1 MIVFHSFNKLIKVLH
16 LDFLEHLIHPLT
28 VLQNQKD
35 CLRPQIVQ
43 SLLSK
48 EVWTCLFIRWIQVAR
63 CALSRINIEYLGLT
77 LFTFFIDIQAMFKNP
92 SWMIRISNYHLREV
106 FELDSTSI
114 VKACFNLRLP
124 CQYGLLWIKVIPVLR
139 YYLHRL
145 FLILWCWL

>member
-1 MIVFHSFNKLIKVLH
+1 MIVFHSFKKLIKVLH
-16 LDFLEHLIHPLT
+16 LDFLKHLIYPLT
-28 VLQNQKD
+28 VFQNQKD

-77 LFTFFIDIQAMFKNP
+77 LSTFFIDIQAMFKNP

-114 VKACFNLRLP
+114 VIACFNLWIP

-145 FLILWCWL
+145 SLILRCWL